1 MTART
6 TRFVFAFTSLTLT
19 ACGGGGIRNT
29 SSISDGDWKP
39 VAEGQSV
46 VLYAAGAGC
55 ASKVAKTKDELLSG
69 AGTTLSDT
77 PWAKSASAWT
87 VKSSQV
93 DDRGKEEPNLL
104 LELEKAGSN
113 ERQWLYSKEALEL
126 SCVYPA
132 LPGVREADA
141 ALGKSF
147 SWAPWK
153 LSCGEIVAGG
163 SAFPALVQEPPNG
176 AAHPAQSVTLG
187 RSGPLV
193 NLSGGSLLVTPDT
206 LRDCFAEV
214 GTPDA
219 ALPALGALAYLRVPS
234 ERCDSEKGVLTTHVA
249 CRSTVGAW
257 QQSDAGLRGVRRTL
271 GPIHFVDSKPVTGKN
286 FARAVV
292 AIDTGRATSARE
304 TTLYASI
311 RNAASE
317 LINRGD
323 DSVRI
328 APLGDAAV
336 TTNVKI
342 SIRDVTIGEL
352 RTARSKPT
360 SRYIVRQE
368 QVRNSA
374 KDSMRADLERAERLL
389 NEKRSECDSMPS
401 TDFSAS
407 QACVDRCVAQ
417 NGGLAAATCGFTCRD
432 AGGGSSAKNSCNE
445 RINSVEQDL
454 QRARNVYAS
463 EPDTI
468 TNTVYGDWSYERID
482 YTRKV
487 SAVIQ
492 TDSGSSQGQKH
503 ATDPLE
509 FEATDYEVVAD
520 SSHNVEGHTARRDF
534 IDSPD
539 SILPNLAQ
547 RASDV
552 AIKRL
557 REALSQGAIDA
568 ALRALAASGGS
579 AKTGYETVDAM
590 AFDVV
595 GKRLIKAERYGDA
608 STPAGNTLPTA
619 ELALAPGECAL
630 AVAASQDTTGEVSLT
645 TDDQRFADVRKRPFA
660 TLEICA
666 GEFSAAKTP
675 ATQVAGP
682 GVRWA
687 VYRTRAQAK

>member
-1 MTART
+1 MIVSNRSL
-6 TRFVFAFTSLTLT
+6 VSSFALFTLA
-19 ACGGGGIRNT
+19 ACGGGGIRST
-29 SSISDGDWKP
+29 SSLSDGDWKP
-39 VAEGQSV
+39 VQAGQSV
-46 VLYAAGAGC
+46 VLYAAGPGC
-55 ASKVAKTKDELLSG
+55 ATKVGKTREELLSG
-69 AGTTLSDT
+69 GGTSLSDV
-77 PWAKSASAWT
+77 PWAKSASTWT
-87 VKSSQV
+87 VKSSLV
-93 DDRGKEEPNLL
+93 DDRGKEEPNVL
-104 LELEKAGSN
+104 LELEKPGS
-113 ERQWLYSKEALEL
+113 ERQWLYSKEATQL

-153 LSCGEIVAGG
+153 ESCTEIAAGG
-163 SAFPALVQEPPNG
+163 TAFPALVQQPPTG
-176 AAHPAQSVTLG
+176 SAFPAQSVTLG
-187 RSGPLV
+187 AGGPLV
-193 NLSGGSLLVTPDT
+193 NLSGGSLLVTPNT

-219 ALPALGALAYLRVPS
+219 ALPPLGALAYLRVPT
-234 ERCDSEKGVLTTHVA
+234 ERCETDKGALTTHVA
-249 CRSTVGAW
+249 CRSTVAAW
-257 QQSDAGLRGVRRTL
+257 QKDDSGLHGVRRTL
-271 GPIHFVDSKPVTGKN
+271 GPIHFVDGKPVNGKG

-292 AIDTGRATSARE
+292 SVDTGRATSSRE

-311 RNAASE
+311 RTAASD
-317 LINRGD
+317 LISKGD

-336 TTNVKI
+336 TTSVKI

-360 SRYIVRQE
+360 SRYVVKQE
-368 QVRNSA
+368 QVHNSA
-374 KDSMRADLERAERLL
+374 KDSMRSELQSAERLVSD
-389 NEKRSECDSMPS
+389 KRSECDSMPTS
-401 TDFSAS
+401 DFSAS

-417 NGGLAAATCGFTCRD
+417 NGGMAAATCGFTCRD
-432 AGGGSSAKNSCNE
+432 AGGNSGAKDACNE
-445 RINSVEQDL
+445 RVNAAEQAL
-454 QRARNVYAS
+454 QNARNVYES
-463 EPDTI
+463 TPETV
-468 TNTVYGDWSYERID
+468 TNTVYGDWPYDRVD
-482 YTRKV
+482 YARKV
-487 SAVIQ
+487 TAVIQ

-509 FEATDYEVVAD
+509 FEATDYEVVPDAA
-520 SSHNVEGHTARRDF
+520 HNVEGHSARRDF

-568 ALRALAASGGS
+568 ALRALTASGGK
-579 AKTGYETVDAM
+579 AKPGFEAVDAM

-608 STPAGNTLPTA
+608 GTTLPTA
-619 ELALAPGECAL
+619 ELGLAPGECAL
-630 AVAASQDTTGEVSLT
+630 AVAVSQDTTAEVSLS
-645 TDDQRFADVRKRPFA
+645 TDDHRFADQRKRPFA
-660 TLEICA
+660 TLELCA
-666 GEFSAAKTP
+666 GEFSAPKTP
-675 ATQVAGP
+675 ATQVGGP

-687 VYRTRAQAK
+687 VYRTRAAAGK